1 MKSIVKLSFI
11 ISILTFN
18 ISCGG
23 KDCNLIDG
31 NFDSYKHAMQVI
43 KSSDFEFSDH
53 CDTSKSSW
61 IYSAEYYSC
70 DGKTGYFIIET
81 KSKNYIHSEVPIEM
95 WYEFKNADSFGKYYN
110 RRIKGRFRLTL

>member
-43 KSSDFEFSDH
+43 KSSDFEFFDH
-53 CDTSKSSW
+53 VIQVK
-61 IYSAEYYSC
+61 AL
-70 DGKTGYFIIET
+70 GFIVQNIILAMV
-81 KSKNYIHSEVPIEM
+81 K
-95 WYEFKNADSFGKYYN
+95 
-110 RRIKGRFRLTL
+110 